1 MSEYIDEDLT
11 KKENVLDII
20 VSRLESQKEKS
31 LFLIKDML
39 NDKKTLKGGD
49 YLIESYIQVI
59 SEIDSK
65 LNVIRTNR
73 WWLTKND

>member
-11 KKENVLDII
+11 KKENVLNIV
-20 VSRLESQKEKS
+20 VSRLESQKERA

-39 NDKKTLKGGD
+39 NDKKILKGGD

>member
-1 MSEYIDEDLT
+1 
-11 KKENVLDII
+11 
-20 VSRLESQKEKS
+20 
-31 LFLIKDML
+31 ML
-39 NDKKTLKGGD
+39 NDKKVLKGGD

>member
-11 KKENVLDII
+11 KKENVLDIV
-20 VSRLESQKEKS
+20 VSRLESQKERA

-39 NDKKTLKGGD
+39 NDKKILKGGD

>member
-20 VSRLESQKEKS
+20 VSRLESQKERA

-39 NDKKTLKGGD
+39 NDKKVLKGGD